1 MKTNFKNLSL
11 LILLLCVCVVAE
23 AKIKLPKVL
32 ASHMVLQR
40 DKPIK
45 IWGWADKGDKITVE
59 FNGQKASTKSKK
71 NGLWEVELSAMPF
84 GGPYTLK
91 VSGSGDEITLEDI
104 LIGDVWIC
112 SGQSN
117 MEMPLDGWGTIDN
130 AKQEIKNADYPNIRL
145 LNVDQDRSFSPK
157 EDIKKG
163 EWQVCS
169 PDNIA
174 PFSATAYFFGRKINK
189 ELNIPIG
196 LISTNWGG
204 TYIQAWTSWDVI
216 SQDAEYKDLDPN
228 EYEQQL
234 KKWEENRVAYLKA
247 IDNEPGLKEEWFKPE
262 NTPDGWKA
270 VKMPRPY
277 EQSVVG
283 NVDGVVWYKYEFN
296 IDDDPTNDKAQ
307 LSLGPIDDFDKTYV
321 NGQLVGEMGGW
332 NTPRF
337 YDLPKGLLKKGKN
350 TIMIRVYDSGGG
362 GGTLAGVND
371 FYLSLDGQKVSLVG
385 EWQYKPT
392 VTTDQ
397 YEVRDTG
404 PNSFPSQLY
413 NAMIAPLLNLKI
425 KGAIWYQGESNT
437 YEAYHYRTM
446 FPSMIKN
453 WREKWGEEFPFF
465 WAQLANFMS
474 ERPEPVSSEWAELRE
489 AQHITLDLPKT
500 GEAVLIDVG
509 MANDIHPTNKQDV
522 GLRLALSALSVAYG
536 KDLVFSGPTYK
547 SMTLE
552 DNKVILDFTHIGSG
566 LMAKDKYGYLR
577 GFAIA
582 GADQKFVW
590 AKAEIRGD
598 KVVVYS
604 DQVTEPK
611 AVRYG
616 WADNP
621 ADANLYNKEGLPA
634 SPFRTDNWKL
644 TTQP

>member
-1 MKTNFKNLSL
+1 M
-11 LILLLCVCVVAE
+11 
-23 AKIKLPKVL
+23 
-32 ASHMVLQR
+32 
-40 DKPIK
+40 
-45 IWGWADKGDKITVE
+45 
-59 FNGQKASTKSKK
+59 
-71 NGLWEVELSAMPF
+71 
-84 GGPYTLK
+84 
-91 VSGSGDEITLEDI
+91 
-104 LIGDVWIC
+104 
-112 SGQSN
+112 
-117 MEMPLDGWGTIDN
+117 
-130 AKQEIKNADYPNIRL
+130 
-145 LNVDQDRSFSPK
+145 
-157 EDIKKG
+157 
-163 EWQVCS
+163 
-169 PDNIA
+169 
-174 PFSATAYFFGRKINK
+174 
-189 ELNIPIG
+189 
-196 LISTNWGG
+196 
-204 TYIQAWTSWDVI
+204 I
-216 SQDAEYKDLDPN
+216 SQDPEYKDLDPN
-228 EYEQQL
+228 EYEKQL

-247 IDNEPGLKEEWFKPE
+247 IDNEPGLKEEWYKSE
-262 NTPDGWKA
+262 SITDGWKN

-283 NVDGVVWYKYEFN
+283 NVDGVVWYKYDFN
-296 IDDDPTNDKAQ
+296 IDTDPTNDNAQ
-307 LSLGPIDDFDKTYV
+307 LSLGPMDDFDKTYV

-350 TIMIRVYDSGGG
+350 TIMIRIYDSGGG
-362 GGTLAGVND
+362 GGTMASGSD
-371 FYLSLDGQKVSLVG
+371 FYLSLGGKKVSLVG
-385 EWQYKPT
+385 EWQYKAT

-404 PNSFPSQLY
+404 PNAFPSQLY

-474 ERPEPVSSEWAELRE
+474 ERPEPFSSEWAELRE

-522 GLRLALSALSVAYG
+522 GFRLALSALSVAYG
-536 KDLVFSGPTYK
+536 KDVVFSGPSYK

-552 DNKVILDFTHIGSG
+552 ENRVILDFTHIGSG

-582 GADQKFVW
+582 GADKKFAW
-590 AKAEIRGD
+590 AKAEIQGD

-604 DQVTEPK
+604 DQVPEPK